1 MKLFLII
8 CPNCLPE
15 FYHSFMPKEF
25 FYYYLLFLSM
35 KNHESR
41 QNHSSLDVNIFKKVG
56 TSIQTWGAFEP
67 GPAVRHT
74 GGRHLVAELIKFDK
88 C

>member
-1 MKLFLII
+1 M
-8 CPNCLPE
+8 PE
-15 FYHSFMPKEF
+15 FYHSFMPKDF

-67 GPAVRHT
+67 GPAVHHT

>member
-1 MKLFLII
+1 M
-8 CPNCLPE
+8 PE

-41 QNHSSLDVNIFKKVG
+41 QNHSSLHVNIFKKVG

-67 GPAVRHT
+67 GPAVHHT